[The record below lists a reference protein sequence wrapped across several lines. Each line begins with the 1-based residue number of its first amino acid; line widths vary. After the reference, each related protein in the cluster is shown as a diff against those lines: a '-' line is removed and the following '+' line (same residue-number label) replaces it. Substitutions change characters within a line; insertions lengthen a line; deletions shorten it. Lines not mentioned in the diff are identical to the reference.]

1 MIDRNWFLQNSRST
15 LNVRES
21 SARRAYRPGW
31 IFFTPQISQHFDLDF
46 ELESSEEDK
55 MDGAALLV
63 RVSPCRHMHNFAN
76 TWKTTPGENK
86 STTKTRLMRFGVL

>member
-1 MIDRNWFLQNSRST
+1 
-15 LNVRES
+15 
-21 SARRAYRPGW
+21 
-31 IFFTPQISQHFDLDF
+31 
-46 ELESSEEDK
+46 